1 MFRYQIYFI
10 FVLAFFSSI
19 FSSEHL
25 ENTNIL
31 RRKDDDTIINKWVL
45 KLISGATTQIGK
57 TILYDPSYQKISY
70 PNGDFS
76 IERGVCTDVIIR
88 AFRSIGVDLQKLI
101 HEDMQK
107 NWSEYPTTIWGLKKT
122 DKNID
127 HRRVPNMARF
137 FKRLGM
143 QVKDDNFLPGDIIV
157 WDLGGGVLHVGILDT
172 NKSWNTYLVIHN
184 ISSGVKQENILNSYK
199 IVGKYRLNADALRK
213 LKIIK

>member
-1 MFRYQIYFI
+1 MFRYQIYLI
-10 FVLAFFSSI
+10 FVLAFCSSI
-19 FSSEHL
+19 VSSEHL
-25 ENTNIL
+25 ENSNIL
-31 RRKDDDTIINKWVL
+31 RRKDDDSIISKWVE
-45 KLISGATTQIGK
+45 KLIAGATDQIGK
-57 TILYDPSYQKISY
+57 TIIYDPAYRKISY

-101 HEDMQK
+101 HEDMQE
-107 NWSEYPTTIWGLKKT
+107 NWSEYPNIWGMKKT

-127 HRRVPNMARF
+127 HRRVPNIARF

-143 QVKDDNFLPGDIIV
+143 QVKDDNFLPGDIVV
-157 WDLGGGVLHVGILDT
+157 WDLGGGVLHVGILDA

-184 ISSGVKQENILNSYK
+184 ISSGVKKENILNSYN
-199 IVGKYRLNADALRK
+199 IVGKYRLNLQVLKK

>member
-1 MFRYQIYFI
+1 MFRYQIYLI
-10 FVLAFFSSI
+10 FALAFCSSI
-19 FSSEHL
+19 VSSEHL
-25 ENTNIL
+25 ENSNIL
-31 RRKDDDTIINKWVL
+31 RRKDDDSIISKWVE
-45 KLISGATTQIGK
+45 KLIAGATDQIGK
-57 TILYDPSYQKISY
+57 TIIYDPSYRKISY

-101 HEDMQK
+101 HEDMQE
-107 NWSEYPTTIWGLKKT
+107 NWSEYPNIWGMKKT

-127 HRRVPNMARF
+127 HRRVPNIARF

-143 QVKDDNFLPGDIIV
+143 QVKDDNFLPGDIVV

-184 ISSGVKQENILNSYK
+184 ISSGVKKENILNSYK
-199 IVGKYRLNADALRK
+199 IVGKYRLNLQVLKK